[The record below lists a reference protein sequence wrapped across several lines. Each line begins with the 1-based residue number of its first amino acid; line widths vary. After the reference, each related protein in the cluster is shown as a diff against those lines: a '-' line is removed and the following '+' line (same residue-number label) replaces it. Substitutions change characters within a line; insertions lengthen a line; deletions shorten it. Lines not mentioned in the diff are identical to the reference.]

1 MSKEVLK
8 AEVKQPPARTKTVL
22 SAEDKAAIA
31 KGKASLAASRAARFK
46 AEAGSRKSK

>member
-1 MSKEVLK
+1 MSKEVMK
-8 AEVKQPPARTKTVL
+8 AEIKQPPVHEKTVL
-22 SAEDKAAIA
+22 SREDKAAIA